1 MNRRLTATLLTGLT
15 IALLAACGAPE
26 PVKETSRTPM
36 GLTINPNVVKAGEVG
51 TSYTFTLNATGLKG
65 RSELATFKWS
75 FSGGASG
82 ELEVA
87 VENGAATLDV
97 AQAFDAAGV
106 YGLVASVD
114 TGARAAT
121 ASAVISIGEAAPERE
136 AELTTCGDW
145 VTKQQGAYGVTIDR
159 WDVSSVPVGAVFDL
173 KFDTVGIPDRI
184 LIEYPSGTYAHD
196 TGWRGDAKH
205 DGDALYPGGVV
216 GGATGEARA
225 IFTKGSENEF
235 TATVFGPDVKTRW
248 SYEVRCR
255 VPGR

>member
-1 MNRRLTATLLTGLT
+1 MNRRLTTTLLAGLT
-15 IALLAACGAPE
+15 LTLLAACGAPE

-36 GLTINPNVVKAGEVG
+36 GLTINPNVVNGGEVG
-51 TSYTFTLNATGLKG
+51 TSYSFTLNATGLKG

-82 ELEVA
+82 EREVA
-87 VENGAATLDV
+87 IENGAATLDV

-159 WDVSSVPVGAVFDL
+159 WDVSSAPTLTTPAGAA
-173 KFDTVGIPDRI
+173 TRSMTAM
-184 LIEYPSGTYAHD
+184 PSTPAA
-196 TGWRGDAKH
+196 WWA
-205 DGDALYPGGVV
+205 APP
-216 GGATGEARA
+216 ARRA
-225 IFTKGSENEF
+225 PSSPRAARTSSPPRCS
-235 TATVFGPDVKTRW
+235 GPT
-248 SYEVRCR
+248 
-255 VPGR
+255 